1 MPMPKSLDEFW
12 KLNLHHAK
20 QLEVLRSIILDCGL
34 GETFKWAFPTYTLGK
49 KNVVALGSFKEHY
62 AIWFFQGVYLRDQAK
77 VLTNAQAGKTRAMR
91 HWKFAPTDILEED
104 LIKTYVLEAIDNSL
118 AGKEVKA
125 ERKKGYKMPQELAE
139 ALKNKDLHS
148 HFYALTEDKQREYA
162 SYITGAKQEATK
174 LKRIEKITPMILDG
188 KGLNDRYR

>member
-1 MPMPKSLDEFW
+1 MPKSLDEFW

-20 QLEVLRSIILDCGL
+20 QLEVLRSIIHDCGL
-34 GETFKWAFPTYTLGK
+34 GETYKWAFPTYTLGK

-148 HFYALTEDKQREYA
+148 HFYALTEAKQREYA
-162 SYITGAKQEATK
+162 NYISEAKQEKTK
-174 LKRIEKITPMILDG
+174 LTRITKITPMILEC
-188 KGLNDRYR
+188 KGLNNKYK